1 MPAKGTVSA
10 DAALSNQFKLEI
22 TGLPAIVFT
31 RVGDISSELVTTT
44 MADQT
49 VQTTGQV
56 KPAEFEVD
64 HYVHHTAERVAMEA
78 WFLACASGATG
89 HKLPGFL
96 YLLGA
101 DGSTIKATYMLDG
114 VICKGRK
121 LPEHDA
127 MGDGEGVRLTWTCSV
142 DSVLPL

>member
-1 MPAKGTVSA
+1 MPARGTVEA
-10 DAALSNQFKLEI
+10 DAALSNQYRLEI

-31 RVGDISSELVTTT
+31 RVGDISTELVTTT

-56 KPAEFEVD
+56 KASEFEVD
-64 HYVHHTAERVAMEA
+64 HYLHHQAERVAMEA
-78 WFLACASGATG
+78 WFLACSSGATG
-89 HKLPGFL
+89 HKLPAFL

-101 DGSTIKATYMLDG
+101 DGLTIKATYMLDG

-121 LPEHDA
+121 LPELDG
-127 MGDGEGVRLTWTCSV
+127 MGDGEGVRLTWTCSADAV
-142 DSVLPL
+142 IPL